1 MQPEKKRNSNY
12 NNIYLIVGI
21 VFIAIGIVLA
31 ILPTFVNQNIE
42 QQSIDSIKA
51 LENLSHEKLK
61 ENQNTKVDFN
71 FNEIESISVTRNL
84 AKGKINYDQI
94 IGQIVIP
101 SLNINLSIFNGTTN
115 DNLLAGVTTLKA
127 NQVMGQG
134 NFALAGHY
142 TTSKG
147 VLLNRLLEIKE
158 GAIIK
163 ITDKNTIY
171 EYKVYKTDLVP
182 ATSLNLIEDNVTS
195 DHQKKAIISIMCCY
209 YLDNPDK
216 RFFVF
221 GELVNS
227 YTYEKNLMESK

>member
-1 MQPEKKRNSNY
+1 MQSEKKRRSNS

-21 VFIAIGIVLA
+21 VFIVVGIILA
-31 ILPTFVNQNIE
+31 ILPTFVNKNIE
-42 QQSIDSIKA
+42 QQSLDSIKA

-101 SLNINLSIFNGTTN
+101 SLNINLSVFNGTTN
-115 DNLLAGVTTLKA
+115 DNLLAGVTTLKP
-127 NQVMGQG
+127 NQVMGKG

-163 ITDKNTIY
+163 LTDKNTIY

-182 ATSLNLIEDNVTS
+182 ATSLNLIEDSVTNE
-195 DHQKKAIISIMCCY
+195 HKKNAIISIMCCY
-209 YLDNPDK
+209 YLNNPDK

-227 YTYEKNLMESK
+227 YTYEKNLMENK